1 MPLKFLLQSDPLQT
15 KKVEVSKCS
24 IERILILFSLFR
36 KPISFKGRCYNVKV
50 PDRKS
55 THTKK
60 IEGELKIIFR
70 TFVLIFRFK
79 DHGHS
84 SKGNLNQ

>member
-1 MPLKFLLQSDPLQT
+1 
-15 KKVEVSKCS
+15 
-24 IERILILFSLFR
+24 
-36 KPISFKGRCYNVKV
+36 VKV

-79 DHGHS
+79 DYGHS